1 MMFLFCF
8 SPIVFIYTLNWMMI
22 APWIVVFFS
31 NLMEERAPMWC
42 FFTLFVIFA
51 VHKRYFSAFLVSFV
65 AIFFLL
71 MLKPLMK
78 EGWQY
83 RCWLGGINPILHRG
97 NRVEREV
104 TTCSWSY
111 LGISW
116 VIKNVKFWRHFDKQD
131 VLKNPVQFF
140 KIWIVFYQLHFHGGI
155 SLQGTLMSP
164 WLVLFLLINI
174 ITKEKVYFR

>member
-1 MMFLFCF
+1 MFFHFICNLCCTQTLFFCF
-8 SPIVFIYTLNWMMI
+8 FS
-22 APWIVVFFS
+22 FF
-31 NLMEERAPMWC
+31 C
-42 FFTLFVIFA
+42 CD
-51 VHKRYFSAFLVSFV
+51 
-65 AIFFLL
+65 FFLL